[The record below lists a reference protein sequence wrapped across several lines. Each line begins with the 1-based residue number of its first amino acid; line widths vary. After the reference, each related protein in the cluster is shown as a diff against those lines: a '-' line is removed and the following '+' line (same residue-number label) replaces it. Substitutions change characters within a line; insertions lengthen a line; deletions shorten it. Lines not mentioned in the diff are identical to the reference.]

1 MNTRENPAPAPQSGV
16 AQAGVAQTSTIQ
28 AVHRAAEAAARSAY
42 GRLLAYLAYRWR
54 DIDAAQDALAEAF
67 ASALENWPKTGVPDS
82 PEAWLM
88 TAAKRNLLQKH
99 RHEKV
104 TADPAILILLA
115 EGEEALPDAWAFPDD
130 RLKLLFVCAHPAIDP
145 EIHTALM
152 LQTVLGLDAKR
163 IASAFLVSPTSM
175 AQRLVR
181 AKTKIAQTHVR
192 FEEPE
197 AEDLDDRVHAVLEAI
212 YAAYVLGWD
221 TLANDALDAG
231 QGTNLVDEALYLAD
245 LTATLLPMNAESAG
259 LLALL
264 LFCEARR
271 EARTGP
277 DGEFVPLK
285 HQDCSRWDISAIR
298 QGSYILARAKE
309 LGRPGPFQLEAAIQ
323 SAHCDRAYTGA
334 VPWADIA
341 RLYDQLVT
349 LAPTVGA
356 QVGRAVAVAE
366 SGEIVEALAQLQSL
380 QGKPV
385 ENYQPYWTALG
396 HVLALNGQPEAA
408 RSSYQ
413 RALGLTSQSATRHHL
428 QNCMDALERPSG

>member
-1 MNTRENPAPAPQSGV
+1 MNVPENATAAPPAGMSQV
-16 AQAGVAQTSTIQ
+16 AVPLAA
-28 AVHRAAEAAARSAY
+28 HRAAEAAARNAY

-67 ASALENWPKTGVPDS
+67 ASALESWPKSGVPDS

-88 TAAKRNLLQKH
+88 TAAKRNLLQSH

-104 TADPAILILLA
+104 TADPAILILLG
-115 EGEEALPDAWAFPDD
+115 EGEAAVPDTPVIPDD

-181 AKTKIAQTHVR
+181 AKTKIAQTGIR

-197 AEDLDDRVHAVLEAI
+197 AEDLDERIHAVLEAI

-221 TLANDALDAG
+221 TLANDTLDAG
-231 QGTNLVDEALYLAD
+231 QGTNLVEEALYLAD
-245 LTATLLPMNAESAG
+245 LTATLLPLNAEAAG

-264 LFCEARR
+264 LFCESRR
-271 EARTGP
+271 EARTGSH
-277 DGEFVPLK
+277 GEFVPLK
-285 HQDCSRWDISAIR
+285 NQDCNRWDKSAMQ
-298 QGSYILARAKE
+298 QGSYVLARAKD
-309 LGRPGPFQLEAAIQ
+309 LGQPGPFQ
-323 SAHCDRAYTGA
+323 
-334 VPWADIA
+334 WAGIA
-341 RLYDQLVT
+341 QLYDQLVS
-349 LAPTVGA
+349 LAPTIGA
-356 QVGRAVAVAE
+356 QVGRAVAIAE
-366 SGEIVEALAQLQSL
+366 SGSIADALAQLESL
-380 QGKPV
+380 QGKSIS
-385 ENYQPYWTALG
+385 NYQPYWTALG
-396 HVLALNGQPEAA
+396 HVQALNGLKDAA

-413 RALGLTSQSATRHHL
+413 RALGLTSQAATRIHL
-428 QNCMDALERPSG
+428 QKCIDAQNSAAV

>member
-1 MNTRENPAPAPQSGV
+1 MNSPGKADSV
-16 AQAGVAQTSTIQ
+16 KQAGLSPVGALPTAHPAAQ
-28 AVHRAAEAAARSAY
+28 RAAEAAARNAY

-67 ASALENWPKTGVPDS
+67 ASALESWPQSGLPES

-88 TAAKRNLLQKH
+88 TVAKRNLLQRH
-99 RHEKV
+99 RHAKV

-115 EGEEALPDAWAFPDD
+115 EGEAAVSDSPAIPDD

-163 IASAFLVSPTSM
+163 IASAFLISPTTM

-181 AKTKIAQTHVR
+181 AKTKIAQTGIR
-192 FEEPE
+192 FELPE
-197 AEDLDDRVHAVLEAI
+197 AHDLDGRVHAVLEAI

-245 LTATLLPMNAESAG
+245 LTATLLPLNAEAAG

-264 LFCEARR
+264 LFSEARR

-277 DGEFVPLK
+277 SGEFVPLK
-285 HQDCSRWDISAIR
+285 DQDCGRWDKSAMR
-298 QGSYILARAKE
+298 QGSYVLARAQE
-309 LGRPGPFQLEAAIQ
+309 LGQPGPFQLEAAIQ
-323 SAHCDRAYTGA
+323 SAHCDRAYTGTI
-334 VPWADIA
+334 PWADIA
-341 RLYDQLVT
+341 HLYDRLVL

-366 SGEIVEALAQLQSL
+366 SGAKLDALALLESL
-380 QGKPV
+380 DGKSV
-385 ENYQPYWTALG
+385 SNYQPYWTALG
-396 HVLALNGQPEAA
+396 HVQALNGLKDAA

-413 RALGLTSQSATRHHL
+413 RALGLTIQPATRIHL
-428 QNCMDALERPSG
+428 QKCMDAQSEVVV

>member
-1 MNTRENPAPAPQSGV
+1 MNAPV
-16 AQAGVAQTSTIQ
+16 AAQQ
-28 AVHRAAEAAARSAY
+28 AAEAAARNAY

-67 ASALENWPKTGVPDS
+67 ASALESWPKSGVPDS

-104 TADPAILILLA
+104 TADPAILILLG
-115 EGEEALPDAWAFPDD
+115 EGEEAAPDAPAIPDD
-130 RLKLLFVCAHPAIDP
+130 RLKLLFVCAHPAIDA

-181 AKTKIAQTHVR
+181 AKTKIAQTGIR

-197 AEDLDDRVHAVLEAI
+197 AEDLDERIHAVLEAI

-221 TLANDALDAG
+221 TLANDTLDAG

-245 LTATLLPMNAESAG
+245 LTATLLPLNAEAAG

-271 EARTGP
+271 EARIGP
-277 DGEFVPLK
+277 QGEFVPLK
-285 HQDCSRWDISAIR
+285 DQDCSRWDKSAMR
-298 QGSYILARAKE
+298 QGSYVLARAQE
-309 LGRPGPFQLEAAIQ
+309 LGQPGPFQLEAAIQ
-323 SAHCDRAYTGA
+323 SAHCDRAYTGT
-334 VPWADIA
+334 VPWAGIA
-341 RLYDQLVT
+341 QLYGQLVSV
-349 LAPTVGA
+349 APTIGA
-356 QVGRAVAVAE
+356 QVGGAVAVAE
-366 SGEIVEALAQLQSL
+366 SGSIADALAQLESL
-380 QGKPV
+380 LGKSV
-385 ENYQPYWTALG
+385 ANYQPYWTALG
-396 HVLALNGQPEAA
+396 HVQALNGQKDAA

-413 RALGLTSQSATRHHL
+413 RALGLTSQPATRKHL
-428 QNCMDALERPSG
+428 QKCMDAQNEAAV